1 MSQFVG
7 DKPGDGLG
15 SGIEIEPDG
24 GFTGVEPGQTYLTD
38 TRDDDEP
45 EGDGMSKF
53 VHDGHAIDY
62 TPAADTPAAT
72 VVLQGDLIGV
82 TRTAIAAGQLGSLAV
97 EGVFDFSKGTAAG
110 SGFTVGTLAYWDNT
124 NKVATKTATGNK
136 LIGKAVRAAADADTV
151 VRVRLSQ

>member
-7 DKPGDGLG
+7 GKPGDGLG
-15 SGIEIEPDG
+15 SEFEIGTDG
-24 GFTGVEPGQTYLTD
+24 GFTGFEPGETYVTD
-38 TRDDDEP
+38 SRVDDGP

-53 VHDGHAIDY
+53 VHDGHVIDY

-97 EGVFDFSKGTAAG
+97 EGVFDFAKATAAG
-110 SGFTVGTLAYWDNT
+110 SGFTVGALAYWDNT

-136 LIGKAVRAAADADTV
+136 LIGKAVRAAADADATV
-151 VRVRLSQ
+151 RIRLQQ